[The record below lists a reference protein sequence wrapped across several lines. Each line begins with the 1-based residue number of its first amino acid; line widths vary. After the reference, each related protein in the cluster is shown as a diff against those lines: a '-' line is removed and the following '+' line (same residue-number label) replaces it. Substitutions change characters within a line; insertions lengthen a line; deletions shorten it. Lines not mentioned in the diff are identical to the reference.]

1 MRATEREEG
10 SAALIDSSKSQAR
23 GVKPLQQE
31 AKRGQAIGD
40 GIPGQ
45 TGRLRGDSQG
55 SGGRSWMLEM
65 DTE

>member
-1 MRATEREEG
+1 MRETGREQG
-10 SAALIDSSKSQAR
+10 STALIDSSKSRAR
-23 GVKPLQQE
+23 GVKPLQRE
-31 AKRGQAIGD
+31 AKRGQATGD

-55 SGGRSWMLEM
+55 SGGRGWMPEM